1 MQVDERERQRDVE
14 RLLLGGVGGTLA
26 RLERDHEIDPASR
39 TTSLERRDELGAQD
53 VGQQALELAVDSCS
67 ASRLGGVNTTAS
79 PSAGGLELRPPRKV
93 YMDSRIRPPACS
105 EYWSVHCLPTSS
117 RPLYVE
123 TIREDSHAPGRGTLA
138 MMNC

>member
-1 MQVDERERQRDVE
+1 MVFLVQVDERERQRDVE

-39 TTSLERRDELGAQD
+39 TTSLERRDELGAED

-79 PSAGGLELRPPRKV
+79 PSAGGLELRPPRKCNV
-93 YMDSRIRPPACS
+93 M
-105 EYWSVHCLPTSS
+105 
-117 RPLYVE
+117 
-123 TIREDSHAPGRGTLA
+123 
-138 MMNC
+138 